1 MSKEDNDKRAA
12 LAAIAEAQREAA
24 RLRAE
29 REAEE
34 QAQRDDAV
42 RRLLQG
48 PRLG

>member
-1 MSKEDNDKRAA
+1 MSKEDDDKAA
-12 LAAIAEAQREAA
+12 LAAIVEAQREAA

-34 QAQRDDAV
+34 QARRDDAV